1 MAAHEV
7 EFNPTEEKFIK
18 GDYRVHI
25 YIEESKGLMPIESDE
40 ILNPIISIK
49 CFGKTK
55 CTKKI
60 KGVGPTT
67 TSIWNEH
74 IYFSRLKCSVSEIL
88 SEKIIIRVKD
98 SKTFKD
104 PLIGS
109 YEFDLTHV
117 YHEKN
122 HCILHTWVALSNPYS
137 EEVSIMRGLLKLGIS
152 ILHSKDQPVD
162 LTGFS
167 KEDKLLV
174 PPQVKLKAQ
183 QLVIQFFIAQNLP
196 IMDSIGTLD
205 AYCVAKFGHVQ
216 GRTRVIKADEV
227 NLAVEWNE
235 EILLPAI
242 QPCISDYVEIFVW
255 DEDLTSED
263 DLVGS
268 LRFKWKDVKT
278 ESESKARWSN
288 IYGAPHNVESKSA
301 KKMNLDNELASHWRG
316 RILMRLFIRED
327 ERPVAKRQ
335 KISDQVLIS
344 NVRTKCRVE
353 KDYRVLCQVLQGSN
367 LPLGFSKYSISINFD
382 QATLN
387 SRTVDCEKGMC
398 TWFETLQPKKT
409 GVPHRSF
416 LPDIFVYLM
425 NNDKPICF
433 SRLKAKAYADLD
445 KEMNWIKFRPNKVV
459 RNELND
465 WEGGFLLLR
474 VCVFKFRLNDD
485 PKSWIE
491 KISIPAKL
499 ISKKLV
505 CNLYQCRNLPAADS
519 NGLADPYV
527 KVICGSN
534 FVETD
539 KKGKRG
545 ILNPIW
551 YKQLIFD
558 IEYFSI
564 DLIPPIMVQVWD
576 HDILQS
582 DDLIGG
588 FLFDRTKLTNN
599 PEYYS
604 RPTWNNLNLG
614 SSDSNEGEILI
625 GLSIFDP
632 GHAIPKIHLP
642 EFIDIDVEIY
652 ALGFRDLKPALGWL
666 PVNKAFLKIDLA
678 TITFP
683 GESELI
689 QELKTHPISSGCN
702 PNLGDVLTFR
712 CKIPKDPLY
721 CPTLSCNVYD
731 YLMSGICQPLIGSF
745 GINFNKLMSI
755 RQGYRRITSD
765 ISQDKDG
772 LFGIDLKQLAYL
784 VSEPFSGK
792 KLVEI
797 DKIPRRKRKVSLSEA
812 ILTGKIVYL
821 PDFEKKE
828 NGKKVEIKF
837 KDKDYMTL
845 GYNREPDDNMKHHRF
860 FVSMALE
867 KCEFFGK
874 PPFQN
879 FKIKKGQTRGLCK
892 GLKIISKKI
901 SDCQKLSSL
910 RNAGYFKGYVRISLS
925 NSVESREIDKDLGKI
940 GKLLLVKSLCF
951 IRIYIIDAYDLI
963 SKEKS
968 ELDSYLVLKL
978 GQQKYN
984 DRENSKPASSHPKF
998 YKHFDIPATFPGESS
1013 LKISLW
1019 DYNRIK
1025 SDKKIGSTK
1034 ISLED
1039 RFFNKSWNKMPDKP
1053 IETRKLKINSSKQPQ
1068 GYLRLWIEI
1077 YPASEKIPPWD
1088 ITPRPPIKF
1097 EVRVIIWDCKD
1108 VSNYDVEEVS
1118 DLFVKVSINST
1129 QFKETDTHY
1138 RAQNGVA
1145 SWNWRMKFP
1154 IDFTEGSK
1162 VILAV
1167 QLWDRDIFSKNDSIG
1182 DQSLEITK
1190 TIEEALDLSQTVKY
1204 FNNSKVQNKQER
1216 LKNEKFWIQLM
1227 NKDKNG
1233 QDVKVGQVR
1242 MSVEVLPWDQ
1252 ALAIVNGEGRSQP
1265 NVEPRLAKP
1274 FGRFEFTINPF
1285 KLFNQMV
1292 GPRIRRKV
1300 YCYCCG
1306 LICCLIIFIS
1316 IPVMMA
1322 DMVSKFMII

>member
-7 EFNPTEEKFIK
+7 EYSPTEEKFIK
-18 GDYRVHI
+18 GDYRVHVF
-25 YIEESKGLMPIESDE
+25 IEESKGLMPLTRDE

-55 CTKKI
+55 CTNKI
-60 KGVGPTT
+60 KGVGSTT

-74 IYFSRLKCSVSEIL
+74 IYFSRLKCSVSDIL

-98 SKTFKD
+98 SRILKD

-109 YEFDLTHV
+109 YEFDLTHI

-137 EEVSIMRGLLKLGIS
+137 EEVSIMRGLLKLGVS

-167 KEDKLLV
+167 KEDKILV

-196 IMDSIGTLD
+196 IMDQIGTLD

-216 GRTRVIKADEV
+216 GRTREITADKV
-227 NLAVEWNE
+227 NLSVEWNE

-255 DEDLTSED
+255 DRDLTSED

-268 LRFKWKDVKT
+268 LRFKWKDVKL
-278 ESESKARWSN
+278 ESESQAKWSN
-288 IYGAPHNVESKSA
+288 IYGAPHNIESETA
-301 KKMNLDNELASHWRG
+301 KQMNLDNELASHWRG
-316 RILMRLFIRED
+316 RILMRLFIREE
-327 ERPVAKRQ
+327 ERPIAKRQ
-335 KISDQVLIS
+335 EIANKVLIS
-344 NVRTKCRVE
+344 NVRTLCRKE
-353 KDYRVLCQVLQGSN
+353 KQYRVVCQVLQGSN
-367 LPLGFSKYSISINFD
+367 LPSDFSKYSISINFD
-382 QATLN
+382 QLLIT
-387 SRTVDCEKGMC
+387 SKSVDCVKGMC
-398 TWFETLQPKKT
+398 KWFETLPSGKI
-409 GVPHRSF
+409 GVPDRSF

-425 NNDKPICF
+425 NKDQPICF
-433 SRLKAKAYADLD
+433 ARLKAKDFNDLD
-445 KEMNWIKFRPNKVV
+445 KNVSWIKLIPNKVL
-459 RNELND
+459 RDELND
-465 WEGGFLLLR
+465 WEGGFVLMR
-474 VCVFKFRLNDD
+474 VCVIKFKNNDRYA
-485 PKSWIE
+485 SWIE
-491 KISIPAKL
+491 KLSPPSQL
-499 ISKKLV
+499 ESKKLV
-505 CNLYQCRNLPAADS
+505 CNLYQCRNLPASDS

-527 KVICGSN
+527 KVICGSTY
-534 FVETD
+534 VETD
-539 KKGKRG
+539 QKGKRG

-551 YKQLIFD
+551 YKQLILN
-558 IEYFSI
+558 IEFSSFE
-564 DLIPPIMVQVWD
+564 LIPPIVVQVWD
-576 HDILQS
+576 HDTLQS
-582 DDLIGG
+582 DDLIGV
-588 FLFDRTKLTNN
+588 FLLDMKKLAIN
-599 PEYYS
+599 PEFYP
-604 RPTWNNLNLG
+604 RPTWNFLNLG
-614 SSDSNEGEILI
+614 SPDSNEGEILI
-625 GLSIFDP
+625 SFSLFDP
-632 GHAIPKIHLP
+632 HLP
-642 EFIDIDVEIY
+642 LPQFFLPEAIDVDVEIY

-689 QELKTHPISSGCN
+689 QELKTHPKSSGCN
-702 PNLGDVLTFR
+702 PNLGDVITFR
-712 CKIPKDPLY
+712 CRIPKDPLF

-731 YLMSGICQPLIGSF
+731 YLMSGVCQPLIGSF
-745 GINFNKLMSI
+745 SINFNKLMAI
-755 RQGYRRITSD
+755 RQGYRRVSSEISD
-765 ISQDKDG
+765 KTDG
-772 LFGIDLKQLAYL
+772 LFGIDLKQLGYL

-792 KLVEI
+792 KLVEM
-797 DKIPRRKRKVSLSEA
+797 DKIPRIRHKVSMSEA
-812 ILTGKIVYL
+812 ILTGKIVIL
-821 PDFEKKE
+821 PFFREE
-828 NGKKVEIKF
+828 SSGKKVEHKF
-837 KDKDYMTL
+837 RDEEYLPL
-845 GYNREPDDNMKHHRF
+845 GYNRQPDDKQKHYRL
-860 FVSMALE
+860 FVPRALE

-874 PPFQN
+874 PPFQS

-910 RNAGYFKGYVRISLS
+910 KVAGYFKGYVRISLG
-925 NSVESREIDKDLGKI
+925 NQTESREVDHDLGKI

-951 IRIYIIDAYDLI
+951 VRIYIVDAYDLI

-968 ELDSYLVLKL
+968 DLDSYLVLKL
-978 GQQKYN
+978 GEHKYN
-984 DRENSKPASSHPKF
+984 DRESSIPATSNPKF
-998 YKHFDIPATFPGESS
+998 HKHFDIPATFPGESS

-1019 DYNRIK
+1019 DYNHIK

-1039 RFFNKSWNKMPDKP
+1039 RFFNKSWNSMPDKP
-1053 IETRKLKINSSKQPQ
+1053 IETRKLKINSSQQPQ

-1097 EVRVIIWDCKD
+1097 EVRVIIWKCKD

-1118 DLFVKVSINST
+1118 DLFIKVSINNT

-1138 RAQNGVA
+1138 RAQNGNA
-1145 SWNWRMKFP
+1145 NWNWRMKFP
-1154 IDFTEGSK
+1154 VVFTENSK
-1162 VILAV
+1162 LILAV

-1182 DQSLEITK
+1182 DQSIDITK
-1190 TIEEALDLSQTVKY
+1190 CIEEALDLDQTVKF
-1204 FNNSKVQNKQER
+1204 FNGNKPDTKQDR
-1216 LKNEKFWIQLM
+1216 LKHEKFWLQLM
-1227 NKDKNG
+1227 NKDKSG

-1242 MSVEVLPWDQ
+1242 MSVEVLPWGQ
-1252 ALAIVNGEGRSQP
+1252 ALAIVNGEGRSEP
-1265 NVEPRLAKP
+1265 NVEPRLPKP
-1274 FGRFEFTINPF
+1274 LGRFEFTINPF

-1292 GPRIRRKV
+1292 GPRIRKRV
-1300 YCYCCG
+1300 YACCCG
-1306 LICCLIIFIS
+1306 LICCLIIFMS